1 MHQFSEDAEA
11 LSLFLHDKTPDYD
24 PELDRPDPKLDQAE
38 KNLYDSL
45 PSRSSPPNK
54 SLMNLTAREMGEL
67 GYHVKSPNPPVSPQP
82 QTHRPKRNATKNSK
96 PKTSKPS
103 KGSKSRSSSPKT
115 SETKRSK
122 TSKVL
127 KSRSSSPKTSETKR
141 PKTSKVLKSRSNS
154 PSRVI
159 KRESSQDS
167 IAARLRRRGSNT
179 DHRGVSISL

>member
-38 KNLYDSL
+38 KKLYDSL

-54 SLMNLTAREMGEL
+54 GLMNLTAREMGEL
-67 GYHVKSPNPPVSPQP
+67 GYPVKSLNPPNPPQP
-82 QTHRPKRNATKNSK
+82 HTHRSKRNRNPTKNSK

-103 KGSKSRSSSPKT
+103 NVSKSRSNSPKT
-115 SETKRSK
+115 SE
-122 TSKVL
+122 
-127 KSRSSSPKTSETKR
+127 PKTS
-141 PKTSKVLKSRSNS
+141 KTSKVLKSRSNS

-159 KRESSQDS
+159 KRDSSQDS
-167 IAARLRRRGSNT
+167 IATRLRRRGSNT
-179 DHRGVSISL
+179 DHRGVSTSL